1 MSSDTLFV
9 IRTFH
14 NICFYISI
22 PLDPPPL
29 PSERGA
35 LYASID
41 VQPCSHIGIFVHG
54 INSDDAQRGM
64 QTDLTPSLPGIGMHD
79 MGYIMNAQEM
89 IVHHTTEEI
98 LSHPRFQEC
107 REVYIDNCIDVYK
120 IEGFPGKSSADAG
133 RVTTLAI
140 IVCLHARYIED
151 DRETWP
157 TLKRLKETVADF
169 GFASP
174 RFIDDFVARLVQTE
188 FLELRHHPADSRVR
202 LLVPTE
208 ALLRWDREWMAA
220 HFEPLAVL
228 FPEPG
233 YALAIDRSPAFQK
246 AHGGASVPVLE
257 GAVKVAW
264 RNLDVVF
271 FLAATSALS
280 ILFTLCRLGG
290 ETTESGVREA
300 DLAVL
305 APQFGVSRSHIRN
318 MLLAAEQH
326 GFLARHGDKGQ
337 FIVLTPRWIAAF
349 DRFIADSL
357 SYSDLTYRLGCEAL
371 MKQNQS

>member
-1 MSSDTLFV
+1 
-9 IRTFH
+9 
-14 NICFYISI
+14 
-22 PLDPPPL
+22 
-29 PSERGA
+29 
-35 LYASID
+35 
-41 VQPCSHIGIFVHG
+41 
-54 INSDDAQRGM
+54 
-64 QTDLTPSLPGIGMHD
+64 
-79 MGYIMNAQEM
+79 MGHAVNPQE
-89 IVHHTTEEI
+89 IVARHTVEEI
-98 LSHPRFQEC
+98 LSHPRFQDC
-107 REVYIDNCIDVYK
+107 RALYIDHCLDVYK
-120 IEGFPGKSSADAG
+120 PEGFPGKTGADAG

-140 IVCLHARYIED
+140 IVCLHARYVED

-174 RFIDDFVARLVQTE
+174 RFIDDFVSRLVQTQ

-220 HFEPLAVL
+220 HFEPLSIL

-233 YALAIDRSPAFQK
+233 YALALARSPAFQK
-246 AHGGASVPVLE
+246 AHGSASVPVLE

-264 RNLDVVF
+264 RNLAVVF

-290 ETTESGVREA
+290 ETTDSALREA
-300 DLAVL
+300 DLAAL
-305 APQFGVSRSHIRN
+305 APRFGVSRSHIRN

-337 FIVLTPRWIAAF
+337 FVLTPLWIEAF

-357 SYSDLTYRLGCEAL
+357 SYSDITYRLGQELLDREVLDREVLNREAST
-371 MKQNQS
+371 NQEQS